1 MQLNLVFSRFIFS
14 FYSQSVYTNGTLM
27 QIDVLVDD
35 KCLIG
40 LFVLI
45 GGFPDACLCNK
56 LGNRHNVILFSGTC
70 YCHGQVKEDNGLFF
84 LPLDFQ
90 QFRKVCDIEEFY
102 VALEENPKDTLLC
115 MGAAMHKVT

>member
-1 MQLNLVFSRFIFS
+1 M
-14 FYSQSVYTNGTLM
+14 
-27 QIDVLVDD
+27 
-35 KCLIG
+35 
-40 LFVLI
+40 
-45 GGFPDACLCNK
+45 
-56 LGNRHNVILFSGTC
+56 
-70 YCHGQVKEDNGLFF
+70 KEDNGLFF